1 MASGAV
7 ATDTLAVSIL
17 ERSVAG
23 ISSDTL
29 PLGVPTTSAKAV
41 TTMIQKREF
50 FMRPLDG
57 AVGHV
62 NTG

>member
-1 MASGAV
+1 
-7 ATDTLAVSIL
+7 
-17 ERSVAG
+17 
-23 ISSDTL
+23 
-29 PLGVPTTSAKAV
+29 V